1 MTQAEVFTMLEKMN
15 IPVAYDH
22 FQTTQKLPFMAFLY
36 PESDNTFAD
45 GKVYYKSKILH
56 IELYTEKKDTALE
69 KKLET
74 ILDDSGIAYQS
85 SESWID
91 EDKMY
96 EILYITEV

>member
-1 MTQAEVFTMLEKMN
+1 MTQAEVFTMLKQLN

-36 PESDNTFAD
+36 PESNNTFAD
-45 GKVYYKSKILH
+45 GKVYHKSNVLH

-69 KKLET
+69 LKLET
-74 ILDDSGIAYQS
+74 ILDNNNIPYQKN
-85 SESWID
+85 EMWID
-91 EDKMY
+91 EDKMF